1 MPKIKFIESLEYYCQ
16 MIKISV
22 AFFICKN
29 EAGFSLFSTCFH
41 DGFYGVNHNF

>member
-22 AFFICKN
+22 AFFCKD
-29 EAGFSLFSTCFH
+29 EAVFSLFSTCFH